1 MRTNRKLNFEAQST
15 HQLRIRSTDSTGLF
29 VEVPFTVTVT
39 DVNELAP
46 IAAPDTA
53 STPTNGKI
61 VIDVLANDHDSD
73 GVIDPTTVTIVTAP
87 TSGSVRILTDGRI
100 EYTPPTDQRLT
111 VTFTYTVKDNDE
123 VLSNTALVSVKVFAA
138 YQNQLNA
145 LDVDADGSI
154 TPLDVLTLVNDINK
168 NGLRDLPN
176 GVPSSAPYLDTN
188 GNGKL
193 DPLDVL
199 EIVNF
204 INANKGRGAEAE
216 LAIDTNHVDQAF
228 AASDLSSLLN
238 RGSAKES
245 VAATVLSVDD
255 YYLDLAQKRNRRR

>member
-1 MRTNRKLNFEAQST
+1 M
-15 HQLRIRSTDSTGLF
+15 
-29 VEVPFTVTVT
+29 T

-46 IAAPDTA
+46 IAAPDST
-53 STPTNGKI
+53 STPTNSKV
-61 VIDVLANDHDSD
+61 VIDVLANDRDSD

-111 VTFTYTVKDNDE
+111 STFTYSVKDNDE

-138 YQNQLNA
+138 YQNQLIA

-176 GVPSSAPYLDTN
+176 TVPSSPPYLDPN

-199 EIVNF
+199 EIVNY
-204 INANKGRGAEAE
+204 INANKSRGAEGE
-216 LAIDTNHVDQAF
+216 SAIDARVVDQAF
-228 AASDLSSLLN
+228 ANLDIDSVYNTRRS
-238 RGSAKES
+238 KETA
-245 VAATVLSVDD
+245 AATVLSVDD
-255 YYLDLAQKRNRRR
+255 YYQNLDQKRNRRR